1 MNYKLLLGCLCI
13 GSGLSVLYYRFTNS
27 LYFEFMDI
35 VILAVSL
42 VAGIYLISKGRE
54 ESKKLKE

>member
-13 GSGLSVLYYRFTNS
+13 GSGFSVLYYRFIND
-27 LYFEFMDI
+27 LYFGVLDI
-35 VILAVSL
+35 IILALSL

-54 ESKKLKE
+54 EARKLNE

>member
-13 GSGLSVLYYRFTNS
+13 GSGLSVLYYRFTSS
-27 LYFEFMDI
+27 LYFEFIDI
-35 VILAVSL
+35 VLLAVSL

-54 ESKKLKE
+54 ESRKLKE